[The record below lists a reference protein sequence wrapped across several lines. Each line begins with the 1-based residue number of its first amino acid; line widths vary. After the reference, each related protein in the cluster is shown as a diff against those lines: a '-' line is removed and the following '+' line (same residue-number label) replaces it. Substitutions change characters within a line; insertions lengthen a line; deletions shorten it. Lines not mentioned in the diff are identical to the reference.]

1 MLCSGT
7 QSSDA
12 VKLVSSVKFIPN
24 YFSLMKWSWSLFL
37 RRDSIHSD
45 KGWDRSKLSKPI
57 PVNSGVGLGKLLKTC
72 QELYNTGKENRGGTS
87 MRDDIR
93 MLAASGELRWCL
105 ADDRKGY
112 NSGLEPNS
120 SFTWLQ
126 TGSPLGFSPAMLRK
140 LFFFPFEMELQF
152 QYLCMHSVRKS
163 TRPFPEAQL
172 LFKGK
177 QRSFWR

>member
-45 KGWDRSKLSKPI
+45 KGWDRSKLLKPI
-57 PVNSGVGLGKLLKTC
+57 PANSGVGLGKPLKTC
-72 QELYNTGKENRGGTS
+72 QELYNTGKESRGGTS
-87 MRDDIR
+87 MGDDIR

-140 LFFFPFEMELQF
+140 LFFSHLKWSSNFNIYACTQ
-152 QYLCMHSVRKS
+152 
-163 TRPFPEAQL
+163 
-172 LFKGK
+172 
-177 QRSFWR
+177 